1 MLGLLSLPKLTSS
14 SGDEWMTSS
23 RVGHSLTDG
32 GHVLQDMKEA
42 MMHEG
47 GVRASAHLTHGDSDP
62 DYSSP
67 NMTHSLSQHADMPTS
82 DMSNRTRLSW

>member
-42 MMHEG
+42 MK
-47 GVRASAHLTHGDSDP
+47 VACQTTFYSAL
-62 DYSSP
+62 YSSR
-67 NMTHSLSQHADMPTS
+67 MHLSRIRGFS
-82 DMSNRTRLSW
+82 G

>member
-42 MMHEG
+42 MKVAYAR
-47 GVRASAHLTHGDSDP
+47 VRV
-62 DYSSP
+62 
-67 NMTHSLSQHADMPTS
+67 
-82 DMSNRTRLSW
+82 

>member
-32 GHVLQDMKEA
+32 RHVLQDMKEA
-42 MMHEG
+42 MK
-47 GVRASAHLTHGDSDP
+47 VACQT
-62 DYSSP
+62 
-67 NMTHSLSQHADMPTS
+67 
-82 DMSNRTRLSW
+82 RTRARARLTACARVVDAAQSLTV

>member
-42 MMHEG
+42 NEG
-47 GVRASAHLTHGDSDP
+47 GVSNAHSRVEVYGSMSAFIVAPARARVFEDRTH
-62 DYSSP
+62 
-67 NMTHSLSQHADMPTS
+67 
-82 DMSNRTRLSW
+82 

>member
-42 MMHEG
+42 MK
-47 GVRASAHLTHGDSDP
+47 VACQKAYLQ
-62 DYSSP
+62 
-67 NMTHSLSQHADMPTS
+67 N
-82 DMSNRTRLSW
+82 RLSELLKKRQLDYFLFGTLQLAHAPVQNPLGVPRK